1 MLLIGSGFGG
11 VQPWWERTRD
21 WLRLAW
27 RCRRLSRPALAA
39 VEDVVAAVQ
48 LPIYAV
54 ACGAVR
60 ETARH
65 PQMRDLHYW
74 REVGRVAKAWNWG
87 ENVYR
92 RLDANERAD
101 RVLRAQGSTAT
112 HMDRELAVE
121 LAYRGLKRSGH

>member
-1 MLLIGSGFGG
+1 VADVL
-11 VQPWWERTRD
+11 TT
-21 WLRLAW
+21 LRAPVYTTA
-27 RCRRLSRPALAA
+27 RA
-39 VEDVVAAVQ
+39 
-48 LPIYAV
+48 
-54 ACGAVR
+54 AVR

-74 REVGRVAKAWNWG
+74 HEIGRVAKAWNWS

-101 RVLRAQGSTAT
+101 RVLRAHGSTAT